1 MNIKYYVLLCAVC
14 CVFACGCGGN
24 STQSEAQEAS
34 TNTAATASIPEAAP
48 VAEASAPVAEASAP
62 TAEAS
67 APTAAEADQVSIILY
82 DDVKI
87 MKSEID
93 GYVADICAQYEQSG
107 MVIPEAERSS
117 IRLMVIE
124 QLALQ
129 KALEIAADKAG
140 IVVTDEE
147 LNALIADD
155 FPPNWEE
162 ILAESGQNKEEFLE
176 DVKKNIKIEK
186 FITANIT
193 EVVVTDEEAKAQF
206 DTMVAELGEEI
217 LVMPE
222 KITASHIL
230 LKCTDEDSEAKK
242 AEIIKLR
249 ERILAGEKFADV
261 AAATSDCPSGK
272 QAGGSLGEFGRG
284 EMVPEFE
291 VAAFSQEIGKV
302 GEPVKTMH
310 GWHIILVEAKNEGGK
325 ITFDDVK
332 EEMKLMMAEEKK
344 SAAAMAFIDKIKAE
358 ANIQILEK
366 AVESAPVTPESA
378 RDLPVWAQ

>member
-1 MNIKYYVLLCAVC
+1 MNIKYVLLCAVC

-34 TNTAATASIPEAAP
+34 TNTAATASIPEA
-48 VAEASAPVAEASAP
+48 APVAEASAP

-147 LNALIADD
+147 LNALIADE

-162 ILAESGQNKEEFLE
+162 ILAEAGQNKEEFLE
-176 DVKKNIKIEK
+176 DLKKNIKIDK

-217 LVMPE
+217 LVKPE
-222 KITASHIL
+222 SVTASHIL

-261 AAATSDCPSGK
+261 AKEKSDCPSK
-272 QAGGSLGEFGRG
+272 ANGGSLGEFGRG
-284 EMVPEFE
+284 QMVPEFE

-302 GEPVKTMH
+302 GEPVKTQY

-325 ITFDDVK
+325 ITFDEIKDNLKQSLKMQK
-332 EEMKLMMAEEKK
+332 ESVAVEAVIE
-344 SAAAMAFIDKIKAE
+344 KIKKE

-378 RDLPVWAQ
+378 RELPVWAK